1 MHPTVNIINNKV
13 LSKQHTLV
21 CVNQSFPYS
30 YIVKRICIV
39 SLFSMAFIVDS
50 PGSSRNPLEYV
61 YITISSF
68 KNYTS
73 LVFTMIHL
81 LYITAVGTEFTLVY

>member
-1 MHPTVNIINNKV
+1 LFASTKV
-13 LSKQHTLV
+13 FLIHI
-21 CVNQSFPYS
+21 
-30 YIVKRICIV
+30 IVKRICTIV

-81 LYITAVGTEFTLVY
+81 LYMVTAVGTEFTLVY